1 LPSESSEIKT
11 LAWNQTEGWIAC
23 GGKDAMLKVIKLE
36 PPTITAPGEAP
47 KSNLSMNQTLE
58 GHHSSIRILSWNEPY
73 RKLSSSDLDGLIIV
87 WFLRKGAWVEEMINN
102 RNKSTVCDMKW
113 SRDGQK
119 ICIAYEDGAVIVGS
133 VEGNHIWGKDLPHPL
148 THLEWSPDSRI
159 LLFAS
164 SQGEVYIYDGAGNLL
179 RPVQLKCMKDYKGS
193 NKSVA
198 CMSWNSPHKMYSAE
212 DSAFPCLCIAFQNG
226 RVQLMKHENDESPI
240 LIDTGMTVSCTAWNN
255 TGKILA
261 VSGSLPTEGGVVLF
275 YTNSG
280 VHMRTLAVP
289 DSAYV
294 SSVSWEGNG
303 LRIALSVSS
312 IIYCANIKPD
322 YNWAYF
328 NDSIVY
334 AYLKQDRNDFCVVFW
349 NVKTNERYVKY
360 IKKLMHTCAFADHS
374 LLVTKSEDSN
384 QLWTLTLCNSIGCP
398 VDTKKI
404 NIEPLFVSMNKTHIV
419 LSSTDSIYV
428 WQYRSQVS
436 RLLSQDTS
444 KRKMGR
450 ENAFNIDETPDL
462 NALYDSERFQKPS
475 RSSQDPVTCIV
486 AGEGFF
492 LVGRSSGT
500 VNKYTIPHVALEC
513 RYKLPCRPQ
522 LIGINCNS
530 SKISVIDINGV
541 LYFHSLEAKG
551 QAGFRGESLE
561 TVRKDVWDMKW
572 STDNPDL
579 IVIMEKTRMF
589 VLQGNESEDPV
600 ISSGYLCEFK
610 DLEIKAVLL
619 DEIFKNPDSF
629 STPDE
634 LILRFETRSLKDT
647 REMVSKLDVK
657 EAFSHVEKN
666 PYPKLWRIV
675 AEAAL
680 GKLELDVAQKAFVR
694 IDDYQG
700 LLFVNKPKK
709 LNDPQKQKAEVA
721 VFFKNYDE
729 AEEIYKSIDRKD
741 LALDM
746 RVRIGDWVRV
756 LQLIDQG
763 VGNDELITT
772 SYNSIGDHYA
782 ERFRWKKAASHY
794 ALAQNIP
801 AMVESYFHAE
811 DYDNLLKI
819 VEQLPEEDPL
829 LESIAERFQ
838 AVGMCDYAVKA
849 YLKVN
854 NVRAAIDCCVLLN
867 QWNQA
872 IELAEKNNFVQIE
885 ALLSRYASVLIEEN
899 KTIEAIMLYR
909 KANRNTEAAKILNKI
924 AQDLG
929 KTQANPLTMK
939 KIYVMAALEV
949 DSYKKRVIEAQ
960 ITGTGNTVRTLDS
973 LITSDIN
980 TMSDKTLDNPWRG
993 AEAFHFYLLTQRQ
1006 LYEGDYESALRTSL
1020 RLAEYENILETRDI
1034 YSLIALSAF
1043 FSGYYKE
1050 CSKAFVKLENL
1061 PGQTDEDR
1069 GLYEDL
1075 AVAIFVKHPPRD
1087 PKPIIVK
1094 CPGKNCSNS
1103 VPDTVTNCSECGSN
1117 FPACIVSGRPIME
1130 KSYVQCMNCKHKAI
1144 ETELQRLRLKACPLC
1159 HSVIKL
1165 RNR

>member
-1 LPSESSEIKT
+1 
-11 LAWNQTEGWIAC
+11 
-23 GGKDAMLKVIKLE
+23 MLKVIKLE

-47 KSNLSMNQTLE
+47 KSTLSMNQTLE
-58 GHHSSIRILSWNEPY
+58 GHHSGIRVLTWNEPY
-73 RKLSSSDLDGLIIV
+73 QKLSSSDLDGLIIV
-87 WFLRKGAWVEEMINN
+87 WFLRNKSWVEEMINN

-148 THLEWSPDSRI
+148 SHLEWSPDSRI

-164 SQGEVYIYDGAGNLL
+164 VSGEIFIYDGAGTLL
-179 RPVQLKCMKDYKGS
+179 RPLQLKCLKDYRGS
-193 NKSVA
+193 NKALA
-198 CMSWNSPHKMYSAE
+198 CMTWKSPHKTYSPE
-212 DSAFPCLCIAFQNG
+212 DSAFSTLCVAYQNG
-226 RVQLMKHENDESPI
+226 RIQLMKHENDEGAI
-240 LIDTGMTVSCTAWNN
+240 LIDTSMTISCAAWNN
-255 TGKILA
+255 TGKVLA
-261 VSGSLPTEGGVVLF
+261 ISGSLPTDGGVVQF
-275 YTNSG
+275 YTNAG
-280 VHMRTLAVP
+280 VHMRTLVVP

-349 NVKTNERYVKY
+349 NTKTNERYVKF
-360 IKKLMHTCAFADHS
+360 IKKLMHTCAFADHC
-374 LLVTKSEDSN
+374 LIVTKGDEASPSWN
-384 QLWTLTLCNSIGCP
+384 LILCNSIGCP
-398 VDTKKI
+398 IDTKKI
-404 NIEPLFVSMNKTHIV
+404 GIEPLFVSMNKTHIIAA
-419 LSSTDSIYV
+419 STDSVYV

-436 RLLSQDTS
+436 RVLAQDTS

-450 ENAFNIDETPDL
+450 EIAFNIDETPEL
-462 NALYDSERFQKPS
+462 NALYDSERFQKPYH
-475 RSSQDPVTCIV
+475 SSQDPVTCIT
-486 AGEGFF
+486 AGDGFF
-492 LVGRSSGT
+492 LVGRFSGT
-500 VNKYTIPHVALEC
+500 VNKYTIPHVSLES
-513 RYKLPCRPQ
+513 RYKLLCRPQ
-522 LIGINCNS
+522 MIGINCS
-530 SKISVIDINGV
+530 STKLSILDINGV
-541 LYFHSLEAKG
+541 LYFYSCEG
-551 QAGFRGESLE
+551 NSQGGYRGEPLE
-561 TVRKDVWDMKW
+561 QVRKDVWDMKW

-610 DLEIKAVLL
+610 DLEIKSVLL
-619 DEIFKNPDSF
+619 DEIFKNPDAHLSV
-629 STPDE
+629 DE

-647 REMVSKLDVK
+647 RELISKIDIK
-657 EAFSHVEKN
+657 DAFNHVEKN
-666 PYPKLWRIV
+666 PYSKLWKIV
-675 AEAAL
+675 GEAAL
-680 GKLELDVAQKAFVR
+680 NKLELDIAQKSFVK

-700 LLFVNKPKK
+700 LVFVNKLKK
-709 LNDPQKQKAEVA
+709 LNDQQKQKAEVA
-721 VFFKNYDE
+721 VYFKNYDE

-794 ALAQNIP
+794 ALAQNVPMMI
-801 AMVESYFHAE
+801 ESYFHSE
-811 DYDNLLKI
+811 EYDGLLKL

-829 LESIAERFQ
+829 LENIAEKFQ
-838 AVGMCDYAVKA
+838 AVGMCEYAVKA
-849 YLKVN
+849 YLKAN
-854 NVRAAIDCCVLLN
+854 NTRAAIDCCVLLN
-867 QWNQA
+867 QWNEA
-872 IELAEKNNFVQIE
+872 IDLAEKNNFVQIE

-924 AQDLG
+924 AGELG

-980 TMSDKTLDNPWRG
+980 TMSDKALDNPWRG
-993 AEAFHFYLLTQRQ
+993 AEAYHFFLLSQRQ
-1006 LYEGDYESALRTSL
+1006 LYEGDYQSALKTSL
-1020 RLAEYENILETRDI
+1020 RLAEYENILETKDI
-1034 YSLIALSAF
+1034 YSLIALSAL
-1043 FSGYYKE
+1043 FSGYFKE

-1061 PGQTDEDR
+1061 AGQSEEERT
-1069 GLYEDL
+1069 LYEDL
-1075 AVAIFVKHPPRD
+1075 AVSIFLKHPPRD
-1087 PKPIIVK
+1087 PKPSMVK
-1094 CPGKNCSNS
+1094 CPGKNCTNS
-1103 VPDTVTNCSECGSN
+1103 VSDTATNCPDCGSN

-1144 ETELQRLRLKACPLC
+1144 ESELQRLRVKTCPLC